1 MRTWIYIITQ
11 VLQGEGDFS
20 GHCPMSPLFKT
31 LINHTEF
38 VWGKVEMGWPL
49 EWQMDYSCCH
59 HCCTRQAWFQQ
70 PAPPTS
76 HLFAHFRLS
85 RSDALPRWR
94 RPALPTLS
102 FKNPLQ
108 KPTADI
114 MDTTFIY
121 FSVYGFESLVHHV
134 TALYAKSM
142 LYEPERELIHSPFES
157 FESFV
162 LLSCRVT
169 ALDREMS

>member
-1 MRTWIYIITQ
+1 MYIYIYIYIRVCVCVCVSVCACAFLWQMRTWIYIITQ

-134 TALYAKSM
+134 TAL
-142 LYEPERELIHSPFES
+142 
-157 FESFV
+157 
-162 LLSCRVT
+162 
-169 ALDREMS
+169 